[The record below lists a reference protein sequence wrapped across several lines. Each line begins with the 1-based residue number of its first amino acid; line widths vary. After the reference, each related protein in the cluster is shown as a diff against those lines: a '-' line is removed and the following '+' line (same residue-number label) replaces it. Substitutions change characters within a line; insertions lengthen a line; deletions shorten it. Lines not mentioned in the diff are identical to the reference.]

1 MTTEQTLPVEGII
14 SQMGSIFDE
23 IWERKG
29 AFFVVFF
36 VLFSLFYG
44 FLVWIDFVPEKPEAE
59 TVAIAPVAVVATTTQ
74 VAQVEIPALMPVVVS
89 ANPVRIRIEA
99 LGTDVVVVN
108 PQSDTVA
115 DLDSALLKGVV
126 RHPDSADF
134 KDTGTMVLFGHSSYL
149 PSVFNKNFKAF
160 NGIQKLVVGNTIA
173 VDSADAVYEYEVT
186 KVYKVM
192 ASEASVPL
200 EKGEAKLILV
210 TCNSFGSKDDR
221 YVVEAK
227 LVKKTLAQ
235 AIK

>member
-1 MTTEQTLPVEGII
+1 MVTEQTSSTGDVI

-36 VLFSLFYG
+36 ILFSLFYG

-59 TVAIAPVAVVATTTQ
+59 IVAVAQAVVVATTTQ
-74 VAQVEIPALMPVVVS
+74 VAQVEIPVLAPVVVFV
-89 ANPVRIRIEA
+89 NPVRIRIEA

-108 PQSDTVA
+108 PQSDTIA
-115 DLDSALLKGVV
+115 DLDAALLKGVV

-149 PSVFNKNFKAF
+149 PTVFNKNFKAF
-160 NGIQKLVVGNTIA
+160 NGIQKLVVGNVIHI
-173 VDSADAVYEYEVT
+173 DSDDAVYEYEVT